1 MRDVYVIGGGITQF
15 GELWDESLRDLFVR
29 AAMDAMRDA
38 AVDHIDGMYV
48 GCMSPGLFVEQEH
61 LSSLLADYLGAVPVP
76 AVRVESACASGG
88 AAFRSAFFEVASGAS
103 DIVLAAGV
111 EKMTDGADVTRA
123 LATASD
129 QEYEAYHGATF
140 PGLYAMM
147 ARVHM
152 QRYGTTREELASVA
166 VKNHENAL
174 QNPRA
179 HLRTRISIEQVAS
192 SPVVADPLRLLDCAP
207 VSDGAA
213 ALVLASGDVAK
224 KSGRPLVRI
233 AGVGAATDAIALHAR
248 ADLAS
253 LEVVARAAA
262 KAYAMSGRRPAD
274 VSVAEVHDCFTIA
287 EIMAIEALG
296 FVERG
301 RGGAAT
307 AAGHTS
313 REGPI
318 PVNTSGGLKAK
329 GHPVGATGAAQLVE
343 ILAQL
348 RGDAGKRQIKSA
360 KVGLAANMGG
370 SGGSATVHIL
380 EVV

>member
-1 MRDVYVIGGGITQF
+1 
-15 GELWDESLRDLFVR
+15 
-29 AAMDAMRDA
+29 
-38 AVDHIDGMYV
+38 
-48 GCMSPGLFVEQEH
+48 
-61 LSSLLADYLGAVPVP
+61 
-76 AVRVESACASGG
+76 
-88 AAFRSAFFEVASGAS
+88 
-103 DIVLAAGV
+103 
-111 EKMTDGADVTRA
+111 
-123 LATASD
+123 
-129 QEYEAYHGATF
+129 
-140 PGLYAMM
+140 
-147 ARVHM
+147 
-152 QRYGTTREELASVA
+152 

-174 QNPRA
+174 LNPDA
-179 HLRTRISIEQVAS
+179 HLHTRISIEQVVT
-192 SPVVADPLRLLDCAP
+192 SPMVADPLRLLDCAP

-213 ALVLASGDVAK
+213 ALVLASEEIAR
-224 KSGRPLVRI
+224 KSGRPLVRV
-233 AGVGAATDAIALHAR
+233 AGTGAATDAIALHAR
-248 ADLAS
+248 ADIAS
-253 LEVVARAAA
+253 LDVVARAGA
-262 KAYAMSGRRPAD
+262 KAYSMSGRRPTD

-296 FVERG
+296 FVEPG

-348 RGDAGKRQIKSA
+348 RGEAGKRQIKGA
-360 KVGLAANMGG
+360 RVGLAANMGG

>member
-1 MRDVYVIGGGITQF
+1 
-15 GELWDESLRDLFVR
+15 
-29 AAMDAMRDA
+29 
-38 AVDHIDGMYV
+38 
-48 GCMSPGLFVEQEH
+48 
-61 LSSLLADYLGAVPVP
+61 
-76 AVRVESACASGG
+76 
-88 AAFRSAFFEVASGAS
+88 
-103 DIVLAAGV
+103 
-111 EKMTDGADVTRA
+111 
-123 LATASD
+123 
-129 QEYEAYHGATF
+129 
-140 PGLYAMM
+140 
-147 ARVHM
+147 
-152 QRYGTTREELASVA
+152 

-174 QNPRA
+174 LNPRA
-179 HLRTRISIEQVAS
+179 HLHSRISVEQVVAS
-192 SPVVADPLRLLDCAP
+192 PMVADPLRLLDCAP

-213 ALVLASGDVAK
+213 ALVLASEEVAK
-224 KSGRPLVRI
+224 KSGRPLVRV

-248 ADLAS
+248 ADLTS

-262 KAYAMSGRRPAD
+262 KAYAMSGRGPRD

-313 REGPI
+313 REGPV

-348 RGDAGKRQIKSA
+348 RGDAGKRQIKGA

-370 SGGSATVHIL
+370 SGGSATVHVL

>member
-1 MRDVYVIGGGITQF
+1 MRDVYVIGAGITPF
-15 GELWDESLRDLFVR
+15 GELWDQSLRELFVR
-29 AAMDAMRDA
+29 AATDAMRDA
-38 AVDHIDGMYV
+38 AIDRLDGMYV

-103 DIVLAAGV
+103 DVVLAAGV

-129 QEYEAYHGATF
+129 QEYEAYHGVTF

-147 ARVHM
+147 ARAHM
-152 QRYGTTREELASVA
+152 QRHGTTREQIAAVA

-174 QNPRA
+174 LNPHA
-179 HLRTRISIEQVAS
+179 HLHARISVEQVLTS
-192 SPVVADPLRLLDCAP
+192 SMVADPLRLLDCAP

-213 ALVLASGDVAK
+213 ALVLASEEVAK
-224 KSGRPLVRI
+224 KSGRPLVRV

-248 ADLAS
+248 ADIAS

-262 KAYAMSGRRPAD
+262 KAYAMSGRAPSD

-296 FVERG
+296 FAPRG

-348 RGDAGKRQIKSA
+348 RGDAGKRQIRGA